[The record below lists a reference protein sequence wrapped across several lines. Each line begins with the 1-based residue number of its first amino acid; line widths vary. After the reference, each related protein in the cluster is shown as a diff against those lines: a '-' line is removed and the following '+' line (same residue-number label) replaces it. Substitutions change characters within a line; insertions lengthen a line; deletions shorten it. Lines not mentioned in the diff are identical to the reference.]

1 MFNNLYNYQCII
13 KLKYNELLNMNKNT
27 KLVGYARVSTIDQNL
42 DLQIH
47 SLKKEGCIKIFTDT
61 ISGSKKERIGLSKLM
76 DYLREGDT
84 LIVWRL
90 DRLGR
95 SLKDLIEIISE
106 LEKRN
111 IYFKSIQDSIDTS
124 TPTGKFFFH
133 VTGAFAELE
142 RNLIR
147 ERTIAGLKAARS
159 RGKLGGRPKKIPKSK
174 LELAKKLYDEKE
186 KTVQE
191 ICDDLGFSR
200 GSFYNYL
207 KK

>member
-1 MFNNLYNYQCII
+1 ME
-13 KLKYNELLNMNKNT
+13 KDT
-27 KLVGYARVSTIDQNL
+27 KEKSNLVGYARVSTLEQNL
-42 DLQIH
+42 DLQFH
-47 SLKKEGCIKIFTDT
+47 ALKKEGCSKIFKDA
-61 ISGSKKERIGLSKLM
+61 ISGSKKERPGLFKLM

-111 IYFKSIQDSIDTS
+111 IGFRSIQDSIDTT

-147 ERTIAGLKAARS
+147 ERTMAGLQAARA
-159 RGKLGGRPKKIPKSK
+159 RGKLGGRPKKISESK
-174 LELAKKLYDEKE
+174 FELAKKLYDQKE
-186 KTVQE
+186 KTVAE
-191 ICDDLGFSR
+191 ICEDLGFSR
-200 GSFYNYL
+200 ASFYNYL

>member
-1 MFNNLYNYQCII
+1 MIENKTDKNN
-13 KLKYNELLNMNKNT
+13 KF
-27 KLVGYARVSTIDQNL
+27 VGYARVSTLDQNL
-42 DLQIH
+42 DLQLH
-47 SLKKEGCIKIFTDT
+47 ALKKEGCIKVFKDT
-61 ISGSKKERIGLSKLM
+61 ISGSKKERPGLNQLM
-76 DYLREGDT
+76 NFLREGDT

-111 IYFKSIQDSIDTS
+111 IYFKSIQDAIDTS

-142 RNLIR
+142 RNIIR
-147 ERTIAGLKAARS
+147 ERTMAGLKAARS
-159 RGKLGGRPKKIPKSK
+159 RGKLGGRPKTIPISK
-174 LELAKKLYDEKE
+174 LELAKKLFDEKE

-200 GSFYNYL
+200 GSFYIYLNSL
-207 KK
+207 KKK